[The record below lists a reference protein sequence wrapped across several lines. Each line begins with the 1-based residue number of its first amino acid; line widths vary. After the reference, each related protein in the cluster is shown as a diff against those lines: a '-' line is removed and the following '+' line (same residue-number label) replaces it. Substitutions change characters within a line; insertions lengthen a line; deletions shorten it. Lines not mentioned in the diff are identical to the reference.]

1 MLILMVAAYAAI
13 GLLLI
18 VGVCRAAASDTEA
31 A

>member
-18 VGVCRAAASDTEA
+18 VGVCRAAASGTEA
-31 A
+31 T